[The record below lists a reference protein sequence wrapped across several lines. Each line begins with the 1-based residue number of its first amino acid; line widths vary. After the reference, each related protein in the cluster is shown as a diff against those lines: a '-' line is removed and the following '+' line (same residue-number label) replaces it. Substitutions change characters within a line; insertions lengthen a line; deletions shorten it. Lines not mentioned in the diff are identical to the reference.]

1 MNLFFKES
9 KSKRKIFFA
18 GGGGGGGGSGGV
30 SRGIDFLLQRIQ
42 IKKKNF
48 SYVFLGGGGG
58 GGEGGEE
65 WEARISEFSFKGSKF
80 SDFFPNDP
88 NL

>member
-1 MNLFFKES
+1 MFFE
-9 KSKRKIFFA
+9 
-18 GGGGGGGGSGGV
+18 GE
-30 SRGIDFLLQRIQ
+30 
-42 IKKKNF
+42 
-48 SYVFLGGGGG
+48 G